1 MRLLRTTTL
10 VDAPRRVMSATL
22 TERALFGEGVEA
34 GLLAPGDTLAL
45 AGSRLRVADLTLD
58 GLRLVPVGGPLPIE
72 LHIRLAPTAA
82 GVLVTATAM
91 ARTALLG
98 MVLRRRL
105 LTLLESTMDRIRRR
119 AEELAGATV
128 VVGTAIARTGTVLA
142 QQRAYPASAAGRWEL
157 PGGRVEPAESDVD
170 AVRREC
176 AEELGVHVD
185 VGAPVGPDVAL
196 GKDML
201 LRVYRA
207 ELAEPDAVPHPHD
220 HQALRWLT
228 PGRLGDVDW
237 LPADRVLL
245 PALRRLLTHPG

>member
-1 MRLLRTTTL
+1 VRLLRTTAL
-10 VDAPRRVMSATL
+10 VDAPRRVVSATL
-22 TERALFGEGVEA
+22 TERALFGEGDEA
-34 GLLAPGDTLAL
+34 GVLAPGDTLTL
-45 AGSRLRVADLTLD
+45 AGSHLRVADLTVD
-58 GLRLVPVGGPLPIE
+58 GLRLVPVGGPLPVE
-72 LHIRLAPTAA
+72 LHVRLAPTAA
-82 GVLVTATAM
+82 GVLVTVTAL

-98 MVLRRRL
+98 LVLRRRL
-105 LTLLESTMDRIRRR
+105 LTLLESTVDGMRKR
-119 AEELAGATV
+119 AEALAGAAI
-128 VVGTAIARTGTVLA
+128 VVGAAIARTGTVLA

-176 AEELGVHVD
+176 VEELGVDVA

-207 ELAEPDAVPHPHD
+207 GLAEPGATPHPHD

-245 PALRRLLTHPG
+245 PALRRLLADTG